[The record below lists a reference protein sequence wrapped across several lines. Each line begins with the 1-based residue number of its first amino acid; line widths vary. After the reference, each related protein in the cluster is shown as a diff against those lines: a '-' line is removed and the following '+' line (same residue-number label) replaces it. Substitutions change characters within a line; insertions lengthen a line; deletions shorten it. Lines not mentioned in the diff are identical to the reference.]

1 MRHREVCI
9 EPHPQ
14 IAGVHCVFR
23 KENVSVDFNASD
35 ANMTASLPRPFIAII
50 GGMHGNEPC
59 GRIAIEALIERAS
72 NGTLPVQDGTLVL
85 IHGNPAASKE
95 GLRHTADG
103 TDLNRLFSYAFEE
116 NLPLERWTPEHHRAL
131 AMRPILE
138 ELDAALDLHSA
149 SAPTPPFGIVSTV
162 TESRPLGRELGLPYL
177 THGWEGPG
185 LLGDQVLLNVLTKRN
200 KPSFAVECGQ
210 HDDPQSAQRAHDTA
224 AHFLVATGILL
235 PSAASALPEQVAIE
249 LNIVDAV
256 KKPSPGFEFNG
267 QLLGLQ
273 KIPAGTVV
281 GSDANLEIRS
291 KRPSFAIMPNASVAA
306 GQDMLYLAHQVDPIT
321 LLPPE

>member
-1 MRHREVCI
+1 M
-9 EPHPQ
+9 PHPQ
-14 IAGVHCVFR
+14 VSGVHYVFR
-23 KENVSVDFNASD
+23 DENAIDDRDVSQSLEEA
-35 ANMTASLPRPFIAII
+35 LPRPLIAVI

-59 GRIAIEALIERAS
+59 GRIAIEALAKRATDGS
-72 NGTLPVQDGTLVL
+72 LPVQAGTLVL

-95 GLRHTADG
+95 GTRHTENG
-103 TDLNRLFSYAFEE
+103 TDLNRLFSYSFAE
-116 NLPLERWTPEHHRAL
+116 NLPKERWASEHHRAL
-131 AMRPILE
+131 ELRPILL

-162 TESRPLGRELGLPYL
+162 PESRPLGRELGLPYL

-185 LLGDQVLLNVLTKRN
+185 LLGDRVLLNVLTKRN

-210 HDDPQSAQRAHDTA
+210 HDDPQSSQRAHDTA
-224 AHFLVATGILL
+224 AHFLVATGILAPQAATSL
-235 PSAASALPEQVAIE
+235 PSQPAVE

-256 KKPSPGFEFNG
+256 KKPSPGFEFSG
-267 QLLGLQ
+267 RLFGLQ
-273 KIPAGTVV
+273 QIPAGAIV

-291 KRPSFAIMPNASVAA
+291 KRPSYAIMPNASVEV